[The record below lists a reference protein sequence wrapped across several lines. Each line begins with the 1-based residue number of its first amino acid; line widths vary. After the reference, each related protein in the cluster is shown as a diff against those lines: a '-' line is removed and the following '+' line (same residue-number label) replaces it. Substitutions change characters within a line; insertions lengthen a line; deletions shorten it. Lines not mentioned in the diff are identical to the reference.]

1 DLSTADPDRVLTQL
15 MEYNVLADKFGGD
28 TVTVN
33 VSAKKRIGLD
43 ELLEMILL
51 VADIQDLKANP
62 DRPASGIIIEAE
74 LSRGRGAVATA
85 LVHSGTL
92 REGDYLVAGS
102 TSGRVRALFDDRG
115 ERVKAAGPSMPVE
128 VLGLDEVP
136 YAGDRFDV
144 VEDGPA
150 ARVIVEQRRLVE
162 RDRRSHRVSLES
174 LHDMLEQGEVK
185 DLNVIIKADV
195 QGTAEA
201 IADSVRRLSGKEV
214 QVRVLRVASGNISE
228 NDVNLAASSNG
239 IIIGFNCEPDQ
250 NAAKVAEQTG
260 VDIRTYSIIYQ
271 ITDDLEKA
279 IQGLIQ
285 PLKQEVQIGSV
296 EIRQLFK
303 VGKNLVIGGSY
314 VISGKIQR
322 NSIVRVE
329 REGQVVYEGKLETL
343 KRFKDDVKE
352 VAQGF
357 ECGMGF
363 GNFNDIR
370 EGDIVHAF
378 VIQEMKRELTR

>member
-1 DLSTADPDRVLTQL
+1 
-15 MEYNVLADKFGGD
+15 
-28 TVTVN
+28 
-33 VSAKKRIGLD
+33 
-43 ELLEMILL
+43 MILL

-62 DRPASGIIIEAE
+62 DRAAIGTIIEAE
-74 LSRGRGAVATA
+74 LSRGKGAVATA
-85 LVHSGTL
+85 LVQNGTL
-92 REGDYLVAGS
+92 REGDFIVAGS
-102 TSGRVRALFDDRG
+102 KSGRVRALFDDRG
-115 ERVKAAGPSMPVE
+115 QRVKAAGPSMPVE

-136 YAGDRFDV
+136 QAGDRFEA
-144 VEDGPA
+144 VEDVQSA
-150 ARVIVEQRRLVE
+150 KLLVEQRKLVE
-162 RDRRSHRVSLES
+162 ADRRGHRVTLES
-174 LHDMLEQGEVK
+174 LHDLLEQGEVK

-285 PLKQEVQIGSV
+285 PLKQEVQIGSA

-314 VISGKIQR
+314 VTSGKIQR
-322 NSIVRVE
+322 NAIVRIE
-329 REGQVVYEGKLETL
+329 REGQVVYEGKLDT
-343 KRFKDDVKE
+343 
-352 VAQGF
+352 
-357 ECGMGF
+357 
-363 GNFNDIR
+363 
-370 EGDIVHAF
+370 
-378 VIQEMKRELTR
+378 